1 MPLNSNEMLKEK
13 AKAVNTI
20 STLVD
25 VLLAIIS
32 FNIALYLEF
41 GRVSVLHHK
50 DSVILQLL
58 IVIFWTL
65 LSKGLGTNILYRS
78 RPYSMV
84 LFNCIGLAIIGTV
97 LLVVS
102 AWAFN
107 LFYLGIGLF
116 LVFAVLD
123 LFFTFGFKTLIYQIL
138 KGARRKGFNYLNMVL
153 IGDKSALPFI
163 RQLISHPEWGYRVTA
178 IIGNESLLKRCP
190 DIAPMLAEDTDL
202 EQLLRDKAIDEVI
215 VCKEVL
221 DPQQLESY
229 VQICSEMGVVFRLY
243 SPFFTMLA
251 NKTHM
256 HYFGTTP
263 LLTISNTPMS
273 YLALQSKALFDRVFS
288 AFVLFM
294 LIPAFLVIGIAI
306 KLDSKGPVFFSQKRV
321 GLRGRRFMVHK
332 FRTMVVNA
340 EELKQELMA
349 QNEMDGPVFKIA
361 KDPRITRVG
370 QFLRKTSL
378 DELPQFFNALMGE
391 MSVVGPRPPLPD
403 EVREYERW
411 QLRRLSMKP
420 GITCIWQVSGRN
432 DIPFEEWMKMDLEY
446 IDNWSL
452 KLDFVIFLKTI
463 RTMLR
468 GDGK

>member
-1 MPLNSNEMLKEK
+1 
-13 AKAVNTI
+13 
-20 STLVD
+20 
-25 VLLAIIS
+25 
-32 FNIALYLEF
+32 
-41 GRVSVLHHK
+41 
-50 DSVILQLL
+50 
-58 IVIFWTL
+58 
-65 LSKGLGTNILYRS
+65 
-78 RPYSMV
+78 
-84 LFNCIGLAIIGTV
+84 
-97 LLVVS
+97 
-102 AWAFN
+102 
-107 LFYLGIGLF
+107 
-116 LVFAVLD
+116 
-123 LFFTFGFKTLIYQIL
+123 
-138 KGARRKGFNYLNMVL
+138 
-153 IGDKSALPFI
+153 
-163 RQLISHPEWGYRVTA
+163 
-178 IIGNESLLKRCP
+178 
-190 DIAPMLAEDTDL
+190 
-202 EQLLRDKAIDEVI
+202 
-215 VCKEVL
+215 
-221 DPQQLESY
+221 
-229 VQICSEMGVVFRLY
+229 
-243 SPFFTMLA
+243 
-251 NKTHM
+251 M

-378 DELPQFFNALMGE
+378 DELPQFFNVLMGE

-463 RTMLR
+463 RTMFR